1 VIAVLDIAA
10 ARRRAAALAPQENA
24 DMPLALIP
32 FFLLVIPILEIA
44 VFIVVGNLIGL
55 WPTLGLVV
63 VTAIFG
69 TLLLRRQ
76 GLDTLARIQAETRA
90 GRVPARELVNG
101 LMIAIA
107 GVLLLTPG
115 LVTDTLGFLLFVPA
129 IRDAVWR
136 FLKSRVVVVAGNAY
150 RGGGFGGDREPGP
163 RGRPD
168 VVDLSGAEF
177 ERRPD
182 PTTPWRGA
190 DGSDDEPPRR
200 ILH

>member
-1 VIAVLDIAA
+1 
-10 ARRRAAALAPQENA
+10 
-24 DMPLALIP
+24 MPLALIP
-32 FFLLVIPILEIA
+32 VLLLVIPILEIA
-44 VFIVVGNLIGL
+44 VFIMVGNLIGL
-55 WPTLGLVV
+55 WPTLGLVL
-63 VTAIFG
+63 VTAILG

-115 LVTDTLGFLLFVPA
+115 LVTDTLGFLLFIPA
-129 IRDAVWR
+129 IRNAVWS
-136 FLKSRVVVVAGNAY
+136 FLKARVVVVAS
-150 RGGGFGGDREPGP
+150 GGFGRGSGP
-163 RGRPD
+163 APQGRPD
-168 VVDLSGAEF
+168 VVDLSGSEF

-182 PTTPWRGA
+182 PTTPWRGT
-190 DGSDDEPPRR
+190 DGQAGPDGEPPRR

>member
-1 VIAVLDIAA
+1 
-10 ARRRAAALAPQENA
+10 
-24 DMPLALIP
+24 MPIALIP
-32 FFLLVIPILEIA
+32 VLLLVIPILEIA
-44 VFIVVGNLIGL
+44 VFILVGNLIGL

-101 LMIAIA
+101 VMIAIA

-129 IRDAVWR
+129 IRDAVWN
-136 FLKSRVVVVAGNAY
+136 FLKARVVVVAA
-150 RGGGFGGDREPGP
+150 GGFGRGSGPAP
-163 RGRPD
+163 RGDPD

-182 PTTPWRGA
+182 PTTPWRGT
-190 DGSDDEPPRR
+190 DGQSAPDGEPPRR

>member
-1 VIAVLDIAA
+1 VIAAPDIAA
-10 ARRRAAALAPQENA
+10 ARRSAAALATQENA

-44 VFIVVGNLIGL
+44 VFILVGNLIGL

-63 VTAIFG
+63 VTAILG

-90 GRVPARELVNG
+90 GRVPARELVSG

-150 RGGGFGGDREPGP
+150 RGGFGSDPEPGP
-163 RGRPD
+163 RRRPD